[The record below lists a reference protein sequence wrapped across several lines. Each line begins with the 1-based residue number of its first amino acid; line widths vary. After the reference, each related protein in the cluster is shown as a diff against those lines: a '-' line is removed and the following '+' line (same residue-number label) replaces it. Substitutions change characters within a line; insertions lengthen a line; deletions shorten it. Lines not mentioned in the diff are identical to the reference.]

1 MTSYEEFKA
10 KAKAKGH
17 KLTKQEFYR
26 QLVIHKQSIL
36 QHIQETNQGVVA
48 KALGMHISTLSTL
61 TALLKLPIVLV
72 TEKEPQHDNNT
83 TEL

>member
-10 KAKAKGH
+10 KARAKA
-17 KLTKQEFYR
+17 LTKQEFYR
-26 QLVIHKQSIL
+26 QLVIHKAQVL

-48 KALGMHISTLSTL
+48 TALGMHISKLSTL

-72 TEKEPQHDNNT
+72 TEELEHDNNT